1 MMRQR
6 MRVLFISDVYFPRVN
21 GVSTSIRT
29 FRADLRDIG
38 IDTVLVAPSY
48 GAAAAPGGVI
58 APDEP
63 APDAAAAALAP
74 AAEERDVIRVASGRV
89 PRDPEDRRMKFG
101 ALRRRLEQLEA
112 QHFDLVH
119 VHTPFLAHYAGVRF
133 AERKGIPVI
142 ATYHTFFE
150 EYLHHYVPMLPRRV
164 GRALAR
170 RFTLSQCAQLDAIVA
185 PSEPMRALLLAYG
198 VGARIQVIPTGLPA
212 DRYVPGNGAR
222 FRAAFGIA
230 ADRPLLLYVGRVAH
244 EKNIEFLLH
253 AFVALRRDRP
263 DAMLALAG
271 EGPAR
276 EHLQSMVAHL
286 GLAPDVQFIGYL
298 DRERGL
304 ADCYAAADV
313 FVFSSRTE
321 TQGLVLLEALAQGRP
336 VVSTAHL
343 GTASIL
349 QAGCGARVAPEKP
362 DAFAQAI
369 GDILDDPARAARLS
383 AQARSYA
390 QTWAS
395 NLMAWRLA
403 ELYRELTHQH
413 QHQPAA
419 IVAA

>member
-1 MMRQR
+1 

-29 FRADLRDIG
+29 FRTDLRDAG
-38 IDTVLVAPSY
+38 VDTVLVAPDY
-48 GAAAAPGGVI
+48 GTAAADEAGV
-58 APDEP
+58 
-63 APDAAAAALAP
+63 L
-74 AAEERDVIRVASGRV
+74 RVASGSV
-89 PRDPEDRRMKFG
+89 PRDPEDRRMKFF
-101 ALRRRLEQLEA
+101 ALRARLQQLEA

-133 AERKGIPVI
+133 AARRGIPVI

-150 EYLHHYVPMLPRRV
+150 EYLHHYVPLLPRPV

-170 RFTLSQCAQLDAIVA
+170 RFTRSQCAQLAAIVA
-185 PSEPMRALLLAYG
+185 PSEPMRALLLEYG
-198 VGARIQVIPTGLPA
+198 VSTRIQVIPTGLPA
-212 DRYVPGNGAR
+212 ERYVPGDGAR
-222 FRAAFGIA
+222 FRAHFGIDA
-230 ADRPLLLYVGRVAH
+230 QRPLLLYVGRVAH

-253 AFVALRRDRP
+253 AFLALRRMRA
-263 DAMLALAG
+263 DALLVIAG

-276 EHLQSMVAHL
+276 EHLQSQVTEL
-286 GLAPDVQFIGYL
+286 GIGADAQFIGYL

-313 FVFSSRTE
+313 FVFASRTE

-362 DAFAQAI
+362 EAFAQAVA
-369 GDILDDPARAARLS
+369 DILDDPARAARLS

-390 QTWAS
+390 AGWAS
-395 NLMAWRLA
+395 DQMAWRLA
-403 ELYRELTHQH
+403 ELYRTLTCH
-413 QHQPAA
+413 PAPVT
-419 IVAA
+419 VAAA